1 MPHNVLERTDHTIF
15 HGWHAGKAEK
25 VAHPARA
32 GAAILTFVLPHA
44 PQEGSKTD
52 QATLGAG
59 RCSLPAKDAH
69 GKVCKGEGDIEH
81 TGGLLYPLVACP

>member
-1 MPHNVLERTDHTIF
+1 MPHNVLKGTGHTAF
-15 HGWHAGKAEK
+15 RGRHAGKAGK
-25 VAHPARA
+25 DTHPARA
-32 GAAILTFVLPHA
+32 EATVLPHA

-69 GKVCKGEGDIEH
+69 GKVCKGEADIEH
-81 TGGLLYPLVACP
+81 TGVLLYYPPVALP

>member
-1 MPHNVLERTDHTIF
+1 MPHNVLKGTDHTTF
-15 HGWHAGKAEK
+15 LGRHVGKAEK

-32 GAAILTFVLPHA
+32 EATVLPHA

-52 QATLGAG
+52 QAKLGAG

-69 GKVCKGEGDIEH
+69 GKVCKGEKDSSTQEVFSI
-81 TGGLLYPLVACP
+81 P

>member
-1 MPHNVLERTDHTIF
+1 MPHNVLERTDHTTF
-15 HGWHAGKAEK
+15 LGRNVGKAEK

-32 GAAILTFVLPHA
+32 GAAILTSVLPHA

-52 QATLGAG
+52 QATLEAG

-69 GKVCKGEGDIEH
+69 GKVCKGEADSSIQEFFSI
-81 TGGLLYPLVACP
+81 PL

>member
-1 MPHNVLERTDHTIF
+1 MPHNVSERTGHTTF
-15 HGWHAGKAEK
+15 RGRYAGKAGK
-25 VAHPARA
+25 DAYPARA

-59 RCSLPAKDAH
+59 RCSLPAKIH
-69 GKVCKGEGDIEH
+69 MGKVCKGEADSSIQEVFSI
-81 TGGLLYPLVACP
+81 PL